1 MKLLF
6 ALSLITTAS
15 ASFTYFNGHREVIQ
29 QRLVHV
35 IEIGPDHLPKYYD
48 LLEDVTR

>member
-1 MKLLF
+1 MKLIF

-15 ASFTYFNGHREVIQ
+15 ASFTCFNGHREVIQ

-35 IEIGPDHLPKYYD
+35 IEIGPDHPPKYYD
-48 LLEDVTR
+48 VVEDVK

>member
-1 MKLLF
+1 MKLIV
-6 ALSLITTAS
+6 ASVICLSAYGSCLYFRPPLIT
-15 ASFTYFNGHREVIQ
+15 

-35 IEIGPDHLPKYYD
+35 IEIGPDHPPKYYD